1 MRYGDSPCSGLRSA
15 TSRGYT
21 LLELAIVVAIVA
33 VLAVVAMPGLRP
45 TEDEKLDLAAAFVAE
60 AIRHARAEALR
71 TGEAHGLTISQIT
84 QQVTLE
90 RYDLTTDP
98 ISTLFILT
106 HPIDKQPYDF
116 NVNTTPVT
124 AGVSISNSQDVFDY
138 TGLGR
143 RRSLVFDANGT
154 PFWVDTGPTAY
165 LLTDGTVE
173 LSYGDSRRLVRVAT
187 ITGRVS
193 IE

>member
-15 TSRGYT
+15 TSRGYS
-21 LLELAIVVAIVA
+21 LLELAVVVAIVA
-33 VLAVVAMPGLRP
+33 VLAAVALPGLSP
-45 TEDEKLDLAAAFVAE
+45 AEDEKLDLAAAHVAE

-71 TGEAHGLTISQIT
+71 TGEAHGLTISQTT
-84 QQVTLE
+84 QQVTVE

-98 ISTLFILT
+98 ISAVATLI

-116 NVNTTPVT
+116 NINTTPAT

-143 RRSLVFDANGT
+143 RRSLVFDTNGT
-154 PFWVDTGPTAY
+154 PLWVDTGPATY
-165 LLTDGTVE
+165 LLKDGSVE
-173 LSYGDSRRLVRVAT
+173 LSYGNGQRLVGVAA
-187 ITGRVS
+187 ITGRVTVQ
-193 IE
+193 

>member
-21 LLELAIVVAIVA
+21 LLELAVVVAIVA
-33 VLAVVAMPGLRP
+33 LLAAVAMPGLGP
-45 TEDEKLDLAAAFVAE
+45 AEDEKLDLAAVYVAE
-60 AIRHARAEALR
+60 AIRHARSEALR
-71 TGEAHGLTISQIT
+71 TGEGHGLTISQAT
-84 QQVTLE
+84 QQVTVE

-116 NVNTTPVT
+116 NVNTTPAT
-124 AGVSISNSQDVFDY
+124 SGVSISNSQDVFDY

-143 RRSLVFDANGT
+143 RSSLVFDANGT
-154 PFWVDTGPTAY
+154 PLWVDTGPTTH
-165 LLTDGTVE
+165 LLNDATVE
-173 LSYGDSRRLVRVAT
+173 LSYGNSQRLVRVAT
-187 ITGRVS
+187 PTGRVN
-193 IE
+193 IQ

>member
-15 TSRGYT
+15 ASRGYT
-21 LLELAIVVAIVA
+21 LLELAVVVAIVA
-33 VLAVVAMPGLRP
+33 VLAAVAMPGLRP
-45 TEDEKLDLAAAFVAE
+45 AEDEKLDLAAAYVAE
-60 AIRHARAEALR
+60 AIRHARGEALR
-71 TGEAHGLTISQIT
+71 TGEGHGLTISQAT
-84 QQVTLE
+84 QQVTVE

-98 ISTLFILT
+98 ISTLGTLT

-116 NVNTTPVT
+116 NVNTTPAT
-124 AGVSISNSQDVFDY
+124 SGVSISNSQDVFDY

-143 RRSLVFDANGT
+143 RSSLVFDANGT
-154 PFWVDTGPTAY
+154 PLWVDAGPTTH
-165 LLTDGTVE
+165 LLSDGAVE
-173 LSYGDSRRLVRVAT
+173 LSYGNGQRLVRVAT